1 MTQKMI
7 AILSLVLLAAGCGAG
22 FANQKSDT
30 VIEREVAGRPA
41 ERLRIT
47 HNGNANHAGVN
58 ASVAGALF
66 GAENVGGMGLG
77 GTGYGYGYGGVATQ
91 RGIVAVVDQVSLEGH
106 GGYALPQRPQA
117 SRPAPAPVAAPAAI
131 AAPAPQAGGAVHMD
145 PPGAHPATDAR
156 IATIEQSISVLA
168 KNQRKIAEA
177 DCTEYLK
184 QNLTDKKSEACKKVL
199 GKKGN

>member
-1 MTQKMI
+1 MKNVIVT
-7 AILSLVLLAAGCGAG
+7 LSLVLLAAGCGAG
-22 FANQKSDT
+22 FANQKSELI
-30 VIEREVAGRPA
+30 IERDRHGRPT
-41 ERLRIT
+41 RIASEA
-47 HNGNANHAGVN
+47 NGNHAGVN

-66 GAENVGGMGLG
+66 GAESGGGIGLAG
-77 GTGYGYGYGGVATQ
+77 MGYGYGGVATH
-91 RGIVAVVDQVSLEGH
+91 RGIVAVVDQVSLDGGH
-106 GGYALPQRPQA
+106 GGYA
-117 SRPAPAPVAAPAAI
+117 SPAPAQTARPRTTRSAAAPIAAPAA
-131 AAPAPQAGGAVHMD
+131 PASQAGGAVHMD

-156 IATIEQSISVLA
+156 IANIEQSITVLA